1 MMEYEEEA
9 LRKLKEEEPTAN
21 DSNRRAIAKEMA
33 RLLESGKLS
42 EDLEDQSAD
51 VDCLISKLE
60 VREGED
66 HPTLKE
72 KWNTWV
78 GGMNFIHEGG
88 YNRYQ
93 I

>member
-1 MMEYEEEA
+1 MGYKEEA
-9 LRKLKEEEPTAN
+9 LRKLKKREPTAN
-21 DSNRRAIAKEMA
+21 DSNRRAVANEMA
-33 RLLESGKLS
+33 HLLESGSLS
-42 EDLEDQSAD
+42 EDLEDQSVD
-51 VDCLISKLE
+51 VDYLISRLE

-66 HPTLKE
+66 NPSLKE

-78 GGMNFIHEGG
+78 GAMHYIHEGG